1 VSARLNLVAAIAV
14 LGLFAGA
21 TGAAAK
27 DKAKAKEPETSEAVN
42 PACGT
47 NKLSKNLSKPMA
59 EAQKARETKD
69 WNGMLTKVAEAEAAE
84 PEKTEYDKYWIHEL
98 RGIANANLK
107 QNAQAIPDLEAGLN
121 SPCMPEGEEKTRRTK
136 LLMQLA
142 YQDRNYDKAIEFGN
156 KVYKTPGGDPDIG
169 IYLANAYYVKD
180 DFANTRRVMTDV
192 ITTMESNGQT
202 PDEQTL
208 RILQSACIGLKD
220 NPCVMDLVEK
230 LVITHPKP
238 VYWEQL
244 IDSMLRGSK
253 NDNTMLN
260 VLRFAD
266 GVDAMSDPSYY
277 IEMAQLAMGAG
288 LPGEAQAI
296 LDKGTQKG
304 VFVAARD
311 KEHSARLI
319 GDAKQ
324 AAALDK
330 STLDKQDASARAK
343 PTGEADVKLGAAYLS
358 YGDNAKAIEALQR
371 GIGKGSVKNPD
382 EAGLLLGIA
391 FLRSGNTAEASKAF
405 GTVTKDPTL
414 TRIAKLWQMT
424 KTGGATG

>member
-14 LGLFAGA
+14 LGLLAGA
-21 TGAAAK
+21 TGAVAK
-27 DKAKAKEPETSEAVN
+27 DKKAKEPEAASSTVN

-47 NKLSKNLSKPMA
+47 DKLSKQLAKPMA
-59 EAQKARETKD
+59 EAQKARESKD
-69 WNGMLTKVAEAEAAE
+69 WNGMLTKVAEAEAAVGD
-84 PEKTEYDKYWIHEL
+84 KTEYDKYWIHEL
-98 RGIANANLK
+98 RGIASANLK

-121 SPCMPEGEEKTRRTK
+121 SPCMPEGEEKVRRTK

-142 YQDRNYDKAIEFGN
+142 YQDRNYDKAIEFGS
-156 KVYKTPGGDPDIG
+156 KAYKIPGGDPDVG
-169 IYLANAYYVKD
+169 LYLANAYYVKD
-180 DFANTRRVMTDV
+180 DFANTRIVMTDV
-192 ITTMESNGQT
+192 IKTLEANGQT

-220 NPCVMDLVEK
+220 NQCVMDLVEK

-266 GVDAMSDPSYY
+266 GVEAMTDPSYY
-277 IEMAQLAMGAG
+277 IEMAQLAMAAG

-304 VFVAARD
+304 VFSTARD
-311 KEHSARLI
+311 KEHSARLM

-382 EAGLLLGIA
+382 EAALLLAIA
-391 FLRSGNTAEASKAF
+391 NLRSGNTAEATKAF
-405 GTVTKDPTL
+405 GTVSKDPTL
-414 TRIAKLWQMT
+414 SRIAKLWQA
-424 KTGGATG
+424 KIGGAAG